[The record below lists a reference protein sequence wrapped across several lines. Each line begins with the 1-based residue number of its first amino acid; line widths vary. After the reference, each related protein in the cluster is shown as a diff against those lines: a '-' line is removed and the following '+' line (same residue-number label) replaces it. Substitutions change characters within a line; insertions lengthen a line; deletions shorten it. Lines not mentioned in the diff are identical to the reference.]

1 MLYSTILLGW
11 VGILIFL
18 IIIFSL
24 RSLVKNNEYGLIHIL
39 MAIMYAMWLP
49 VPLALYFVLDIDFL
63 IVGSTFGF
71 VYLMMLVMTMALQTG
86 HIAYVRKQNDVP
98 LINANNI
105 MATLS
110 NPFEA
115 LANVFKSIWA
125 LFLGVSFWSIGA
137 TTMAVIMFLSSSLIF
152 YYLIL
157 AINTSLVKQIDIFS
171 KVKANSVV
179 TNFETLLFF
188 IALMSYISFS
198 IFG

>member
-1 MLYSTILLGW
+1 MLYPTILLGW

-24 RSLVKNNEYGLIHIL
+24 RKLVKNNEYGLIHLL

-49 VPLALYFVLDIDFL
+49 LPLALYFLLDVDTL
-63 IVGSTFGF
+63 IVGATFGF

-86 HIAYVRKQNDVP
+86 HIIYVSKKSDDSS
-98 LINANNI
+98 INPNHI

-125 LFLGVSFWSIGA
+125 LFLGISFWSIGA
-137 TTMAVIMFLSSSLIF
+137 TTMAVIMFISSSLII

-157 AINTSLVKQIDIFS
+157 AFNTSLVKPINVFS
-171 KVKANSVV
+171 KVKSNTVV
-179 TNFETLLFF
+179 TNLETLLFF
-188 IALMSYISFS
+188 IVLMSYITL
-198 IFG
+198 GN